1 MGSVELKD
9 LIGPTFFFSFAFALD
24 TGTTTFL
31 YSKSLCY
38 NNSKEGFKT
47 HFQLAFVFMHFLKAN
62 IKENGTEGSSAKFQS
77 RFAVG
82 TVWAVRAVK
91 KNLFDF
97 EVHQLL
103 G

>member
-9 LIGPTFFFSFAFALD
+9 LIGPKFFFSFAFAFALD
-24 TGTTTFL
+24 TGTTSFL

-62 IKENGTEGSSAKFQS
+62 ITTEDERSTSVFSLYWQISQGQMANFPAFIALKY
-77 RFAVG
+77 
-82 TVWAVRAVK
+82 
-91 KNLFDF
+91 FD
-97 EVHQLL
+97 L
-103 G
+103 

>member
-9 LIGPTFFFSFAFALD
+9 LIGPKFFFSFAFALD
-24 TGTTTFL
+24 TGTTSFL

-62 IKENGTEGSSAKFQS
+62 TSQKMEQ
-77 RFAVG
+77 R
-82 TVWAVRAVK
+82 
-91 KNLFDF
+91 DF
-97 EVHQLL
+97 CKISK
-103 G
+103 

>member
-9 LIGPTFFFSFAFALD
+9 LIGPKFFFPFAFAFALD
-24 TGTTTFL
+24 TGTTSFL

-62 IKENGTEGSSAKFQS
+62 TSQKIEQ
-77 RFAVG
+77 R
-82 TVWAVRAVK
+82 
-91 KNLFDF
+91 DF
-97 EVHQLL
+97 SKISK
-103 G
+103 